1 MTAALMMGFTRDA
14 AARFSFLLS
23 IPVILGAGSLLMLD
37 LAKSSVPVDWQTLSL
52 GTLVSAVS
60 AWVCVHYFLAF
71 INRIGLMPFVIY
83 RMILGVVL
91 LGFVF
96 F

>member
-1 MTAALMMGFTRDA
+1 M
-14 AARFSFLLS
+14 
-23 IPVILGAGSLLMLD
+23 ILGAGSLLMLD
-37 LAKSSVPVDWQTLSL
+37 LIKSNVPVDWQTLSL
-52 GTLVSAVS
+52 GALVSAVS
-60 AWVCVHYFLAF
+60 AWLCVHYFLAF

-83 RMILGVVL
+83 RMVLGIVL